1 MKVFDTH
8 RQIVDDYDRYIRSF
22 INIADPEIAQ
32 KVEDSLS
39 EGRLW
44 PAPLLQF
51 NPAYEQAG
59 TVEEVIASGYSMR
72 TPATS
77 LAGTPCTVINARPSH
92 WVWSAPTSS

>member
-1 MKVFDTH
+1 MNVFATH
-8 RQIVDDYDRYIRSF
+8 KQVVADYARYIRSF

-59 TVEEVIASGYSMR
+59 AVEEVIAAGVFVYRGDS
-72 TPATS
+72 TS
-77 LAGTPCTVINARPSH
+77 AEVGAEFFLNSH
-92 WVWSAPTSS
+92 AEAY